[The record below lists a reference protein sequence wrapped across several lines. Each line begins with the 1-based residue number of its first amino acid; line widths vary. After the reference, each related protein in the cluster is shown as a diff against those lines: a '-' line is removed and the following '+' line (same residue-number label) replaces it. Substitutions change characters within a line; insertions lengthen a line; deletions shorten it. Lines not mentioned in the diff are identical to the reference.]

1 MLSIYTFFLGL
12 GFAFAAPFFLWRGRG
27 TNRYTANFKERFGAL
42 PVYLNVDSDRSIW
55 IHAVSVGE
63 VLASRILVEP
73 LKKRFPKHRI
83 FLSTSTVA
91 GNAVARQRVHGIDGL
106 FYAPFD
112 FPSPV
117 RKVLD
122 TLQPDLLVI
131 VETEL
136 WPNLIHEAHAR
147 GTKIAL
153 VNGRISPRSYPR
165 YRRIRGLLRGTLS
178 KVDAFFMQAEPHAER
193 IRDMGA
199 PEARVKVT
207 GNLKFDALDTARPK
221 ERLARLIL
229 SDPTRPI
236 VVAGSTVPGEEEIV
250 LKALQIAREKVPNLG
265 LVLAPRHPDRFAD
278 AFAIV
283 EAAGFRCVR
292 RTDLEP
298 GQWKAGDVLL
308 LDTLGELA
316 SVFSLATVGFVG
328 GSLVPQGG
336 HNVLE
341 VSASGVPVLT
351 GPNVQN
357 FQEIANEFHRE
368 GALVF
373 VKDAAELGRE
383 MVSFV
388 TDKARRDDVG
398 GKGRA
403 LIEPNRG
410 ALGRTVDGLSGLID
424 AGGRT
429 R

>member
-1 MLSIYTFFLGL
+1 MG
-12 GFAFAAPFFLWRGRG
+12 GD
-27 TNRYTANFKERFGAL
+27 GA
-42 PVYLNVDSDRSIW
+42 
-55 IHAVSVGE
+55 
-63 VLASRILVEP
+63 
-73 LKKRFPKHRI
+73 
-83 FLSTSTVA
+83 
-91 GNAVARQRVHGIDGL
+91 
-106 FYAPFD
+106 
-112 FPSPV
+112 
-117 RKVLD
+117 
-122 TLQPDLLVI
+122 
-131 VETEL
+131 
-136 WPNLIHEAHAR
+136 
-147 GTKIAL
+147 
-153 VNGRISPRSYPR
+153 R
-165 YRRIRGLLRGTLS
+165 YRRIHRLLKGTLS

-193 IRDMGA
+193 IREMGA

-221 ERLARLIL
+221 ERLARIML
-229 SDPTRPI
+229 SEPARPI
-236 VVAGSTVPGEEEIV
+236 VVAGSTVPGEEEII
-250 LKALQIAREKVPNLG
+250 LKALQIAREKVPNIG

-278 AFAIV
+278 IPGIV

-328 GSLVPQGG
+328 GSLLPQGG

-373 VKDAAELGRE
+373 VKDANELARE

-388 TDKARRDDVG
+388 TDKARRDEVG

-410 ALGRTVDGLSGLID
+410 ALGRTVDGLSALIN
-424 AGGRT
+424 
-429 R
+429 